1 MRVQLPITAIR
12 ILLGTLRWV
21 RGFFFFGGLGA
32 KGHQVFFGGAGTRPH
47 ACENQNNAMQ
57 KTHNLN
63 QTERTNTVTPN
74 NQKPRIPI
82 PEILYQAT
90 CLSLLLL
97 ILSMAAACSTTC
109 NRKFGMTEILSRQE
123 ELLNN
128 LEQER
133 RVVEIRGKVSKDST
147 LLTAEKHLQAAIKS
161 LKASNAV
168 LKSSL

>member
-1 MRVQLPITAIR
+1 
-12 ILLGTLRWV
+12 
-21 RGFFFFGGLGA
+21 
-32 KGHQVFFGGAGTRPH
+32 
-47 ACENQNNAMQ
+47 MQ
-57 KTHNLN
+57 KNHNLN
-63 QTERTNTVTPN
+63 QTERTKTVTPN

-82 PEILYQAT
+82 PEILYQVT
-90 CLSLLLL
+90 CLSLFVL

-109 NRKFGMTEILSRQE
+109 NRKFGMAEILSRQE